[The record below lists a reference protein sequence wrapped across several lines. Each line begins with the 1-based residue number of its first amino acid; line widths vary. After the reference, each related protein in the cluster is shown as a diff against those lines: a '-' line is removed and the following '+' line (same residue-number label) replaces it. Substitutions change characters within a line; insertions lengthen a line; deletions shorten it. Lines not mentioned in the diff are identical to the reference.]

1 MADMHIQQVVLRE
14 IQLPLIAPF
23 ITSFESFTHRRI
35 ILVQVFDDHGMTGWG
50 ECVATEEPL
59 YNHEFID
66 GAWLLLRDYLIPQ
79 LFNMDM
85 ESPAAIADKFAP
97 IRGNR
102 MARAA
107 IEAACWDLYAKREQ
121 KPLWQILGGTRTEI
135 DCGVSI
141 GIQPS
146 LSEMV
151 EKIERELA
159 DGYRRIKLKIKPGLD
174 IQIAGTARERFP
186 DTPIM
191 LDANS
196 AYTLADKGVLKEL
209 DRFDLMMIEQ
219 PLADDDLIDHA
230 TLQKQIKTPIC
241 LDESI
246 HSVEFARQAHEID
259 ACKIINIKLGRV
271 GGHTE
276 ARRIHDYCLGKS
288 IPVWCGGMLET
299 GIGRAHNIALST
311 LQGFCLPGDVS
322 ASKRYWKQDIIEP
335 EVTIDQNGR
344 IKAQVGIGIGY
355 EVNLKLIDKL
365 TLRKEVVKAQF

>member
-1 MADMHIQQVVLRE
+1 MRIQRVELRE

-35 ILVQVFDDHGMTGWG
+35 ILVQVFDYDGTTGWG

-66 GAWLLLRDYLIPQ
+66 GAWMLLRDYLIPK
-79 LFNMDM
+79 LFNWDMD
-85 ESPAAIADKFAP
+85 SPALIADKFAP

-107 IEAACWDLYAKREQ
+107 IEAACWDLYAKQQQ
-121 KPLWQILGGTRTEI
+121 KPLWKVLGGIRTKI

-146 LSEMV
+146 LPEMV

-159 DGYRRIKLKIKPGLD
+159 DGYQRIKLKIKPGLD
-174 IQIAGTARERFP
+174 IQVAETARNRFP

-196 AYTLADKGVLKEL
+196 AYTLADTQMLKEL
-209 DRFDLMMIEQ
+209 DKFNLMMIEQ

-230 TLQKQIKTPIC
+230 TLQRQIATPIC
-241 LDESI
+241 MDESI
-246 HSVEFARQAHEID
+246 ASVEFARQAHEIG

-276 ARRIHDYCLGKS
+276 ATRIHDYCLANA

-299 GIGRAHNIALST
+299 GIGRAHNVALST
-311 LQGFCLPGDVS
+311 LPGFCLPGDVS

-335 EVTIDQNGR
+335 EVIVDASGQINAPAGP
-344 IKAQVGIGIGY
+344 GIGY
-355 EVNLKLIDKL
+355 EVNLEFVESL
-365 TLRKEVVKAQF
+365 TLRKELNQNKQ

>member
-1 MADMHIQQVVLRE
+1 MRIQQVELRE

-35 ILVQVFDDHGMTGWG
+35 ILVRAFDNQGITGWG

-66 GAWLLLRDYLIPQ
+66 GAWLLLRDYLIPK
-79 LFNMDM
+79 LLDWEMD
-85 ESPAAIADKFAP
+85 SPKEIADKFAP

-102 MARAA
+102 MARGA
-107 IEAACWDLYAKREQ
+107 IEAACWDLYAKRQQ
-121 KPLWQILGGTRTEI
+121 KPLWRILGGTRTEI

-174 IQIAGTARERFP
+174 IQIAETARKRFP
-186 DTPIM
+186 DTSIM

-196 AYTLADKGVLKEL
+196 AYSLADTPMLKEL

-219 PLADDDLIDHA
+219 PLADEDLIDHA
-230 TLQKQIKTPIC
+230 SLQKQIKTAIC

-246 HSVEFARQAHEID
+246 SSAEFARQAHEIG

-271 GGHTE
+271 GGHIE
-276 ARRIHDYCLGKS
+276 ARRIHDYCLENS
-288 IPVWCGGMLET
+288 IPAWCGGMLET
-299 GIGRAHNIALST
+299 GIGRAHNVALST
-311 LQGFCLPGDVS
+311 LPGFCLPGDVS

-335 EVTIDQNGR
+335 EVTVDKNGR
-344 IKAQVGIGIGY
+344 IQPPNNPGIGY
-355 EVNLKLIDKL
+355 EVNLELIDRI
-365 TLRKEVVKAQF
+365 TLRKQTVKF